1 MTCWLRKTAT
11 LDNCGPMRIK
21 SLHIDG
27 FGIYRDQSFPVSEHS
42 ITVFH
47 GPNEAGK
54 STVLEFIRMVLFGFP
69 RRHAEQHYPELA
81 GGRHGGRVEILSD
94 DGQCFTFERHRGPH
108 GGQLNVRSNGQD
120 VHDLALIARLCGDL
134 TADDFQAILA
144 FNLESLKG
152 LEGDITSAFYSAG
165 IGATQLPTALKNLE
179 DRHKR
184 IYTQSG
190 RKQKVATVL
199 AKLTTLDTQ
208 LRKAEGQSAEY
219 RSTRRRLDD
228 LAAAIATTDQ
238 TQDRARREREE
249 RCRYQKAWP
258 TWLQLQDIQTQLS
271 RYSIQVGFPDDPL
284 IRLDNLETQ
293 IAENEDN
300 LEQIR
305 LKLSDATDSANRPID
320 NEALLEEAARCKSL
334 TERRL
339 KYKDSCRDLPN
350 QENQLKL
357 MRAAVAELLQ
367 ALGSDWSKERV
378 ESVDLSLTVRD
389 AIEGWKERL
398 NALQET
404 QRGIDQEL
412 SRLDQ
417 VCQTAEHALAHAQDK
432 LNPDLAD
439 GLDDKIALLHDA
451 HQCWQKYQEAKQRLE
466 ALEDVANDDTA
477 LPDHRF
483 PTVGVVA
490 VVALLGL
497 LVFSFVLNLP
507 WYVPG
512 GGSLALLL
520 LLLLQWQFGKSPKD
534 TSPIADRVATAGKL
548 VDEARGSYGKI
559 LAALDVS
566 QKDVDPVDSAVLD
579 QIGERLN
586 EELKLRQKFRTAK
599 TELDVQQKHLATG
612 SDRRDQQ
619 QRDIDAATDE
629 WSTWLIKQGLPGTLR
644 VDTVPEFVA
653 KIEQGRNALA
663 AVKAKENRIYG
674 IQKNIDE
681 YEDDVKA
688 VADKKTISL
697 DVSQSDVGVT
707 ADQII
712 ALMAEVQTAVHDR
725 KAMTARAKELTIESK
740 TAEGK
745 VSRLEKR
752 RDELLQAGGTTDPE
766 DFRVKA
772 KELIDYQQATATRD
786 TLRLTLRAAWM
797 GRHAIDVLES
807 MFLDT
812 TIDEVNDEITR
823 LDSQLQELR
832 NLQPVQRE
840 EQAELAA
847 KLQLLLS
854 DEDSSQWRAQREE
867 LREKLRALAR
877 QWSTL
882 VVAQSLLEQ
891 ARTKYEEERQP
902 AVVRHATTWFER
914 ISNGRYKNILM
925 GVGGKREISI
935 VDRAEEKKAPDQL
948 SRGTRD
954 QLYLALRFGLIQ
966 NIGDRGERLPVVVDE
981 VLVNCDPARAKV
993 VVDGF
998 VELART
1004 TQVLV
1009 LTCHPWVVDL
1019 FKAASQDLDVVEMAS
1034 A

>member
-1 MTCWLRKTAT
+1 LTCWLRKTAT

-27 FGIYRDQSFPVSEHS
+27 FGIYCDQSLPVSEHS

-47 GPNEAGK
+47 GPNEVGK

-69 RRHAEQHYPELA
+69 RRHAEQHYPPLA
-81 GGRHGGRVEILSD
+81 GGLHGGRVEILSD

-108 GGQLNVRSNGQD
+108 GGRLNVRSDGQD
-120 VHDLALIARLCGDL
+120 VRDDTLIDRLRGDL
-134 TADDFQAILA
+134 TAGAFQAILA

-152 LEGDITSAFYSAG
+152 LGAADDSDITSPFYSAG
-165 IGATQLPTALKNLE
+165 TGATQLPTALKNLE

-184 IYTQSG
+184 IYTKSG

-238 TQDRARREREE
+238 TQDGARREREE
-249 RCRYQKAWP
+249 RCRYQEAWP
-258 TWLQLQDIQTQLS
+258 TWVRLQDIQTQLS

-284 IRLDNLETQ
+284 LRLDNLETQ
-293 IAENEDN
+293 IADSEDN
-300 LEQIR
+300 LGQIR

-320 NEALLEEAARCKSL
+320 NEALLEENARCKSL
-334 TERRL
+334 TERRSS
-339 KYKDSCRDLPN
+339 YQNACRDLPK
-350 QENQLKL
+350 QEGLLKKE
-357 MRAAVAELLQ
+357 RAAVAELLQ
-367 ALGSDWSKERV
+367 ALGSDWSEERV
-378 ESVDLSLTVRD
+378 GSVDLSLTARD

-432 LNPDLAD
+432 LDQDLAD

-451 HQCWQKYQEAKQRLE
+451 RQRWHKYQEAKQRLE

-483 PTVGVVA
+483 PMVGVGA
-490 VVALLGL
+490 VVAL
-497 LVFSFVLNLP
+497 LVFSFVLDLP

-512 GGSLALLL
+512 SSLVLVLLL
-520 LLLLQWQFGKSPKD
+520 LLRWQFGKSPKD
-534 TSPIADRVATAGKL
+534 TSPIADRVATAGRV
-548 VDEARGSYGKI
+548 VDEARRSYGKV

-566 QKDVDPVDSAVLD
+566 PKDVDRVDSAVLD

-586 EELKLRQKFRTAK
+586 EELKLRQALRTAT
-599 TELDVQQKHLATG
+599 TELDIQQKDRATCR
-612 SDRRDQQ
+612 DQRDQQ
-619 QRDIDAATDE
+619 QRDLDTATDE
-629 WSTWLIKQGLPGTLR
+629 WSTWLTQRGFPGTFR
-644 VDTVPEFVA
+644 VDTIPKFVS
-653 KIEQGRNALA
+653 KIEHVRNAL
-663 AVKAKENRIYG
+663 KDLKGRRDRIYG
-674 IQKNIDE
+674 IQKDVDE
-681 YEDDVKA
+681 YAADVKA

-725 KAMTARAKELTIESK
+725 RAMTARAKDWTIESK

-745 VSRLEKR
+745 VSRLQKR
-752 RDELLQAGGTTDPE
+752 RDELLRTGGTTNPE

-772 KELIDYQQATATRD
+772 KEFIDYQQATATRD
-786 TLRLTLRAAWM
+786 TLRATLRAAWM
-797 GRHAIDVLES
+797 GRHADDVLER

-832 NLQPVQRE
+832 NLRPAQLE

-847 KLQLLLS
+847 KIHRLSS

-867 LREKLRALAR
+867 LREELRALAR

-902 AVVRHATTWFER
+902 DVVRHATTWFER
-914 ISNGRYKNILM
+914 MSNGRYENIHV
-925 GVGGKREISI
+925 GVGGKREISV
-935 VDRAEEKKAPDQL
+935 VDRAGRKKAPDQL
-948 SRGTRD
+948 SRGARD

-993 VVDGF
+993 VVDAF